1 MPIQTN
7 KITFEQKR
15 KILSTT
21 EGHFIDL
28 KSIDISPIKLEK
40 HISAFANADGGDLY
54 IGLNEDKKNNKFSWD
69 GFLSPE
75 KANGHIQCLEK
86 TFPLGCGF
94 FYSFISAKG
103 EKGLILL
110 IEVLKSKDIIFTSDG
125 TAYLRRGAQSLPQ
138 KTSKEIER
146 LKLNKGIS
154 SFETETVDAKLDVI
168 TNSENIIRFMLEIIP
183 TSEPE
188 QWLKKQQLILNEKP
202 TVAAILL
209 FSDEPQAILPER
221 CSIKIYRYRTSEKE
235 GTRDSLEFI
244 PITIEGGLYD
254 QIYQSVKKTKEI
266 LENLTI
272 ITPEGL
278 EKVTYPEETLHEIIT
293 NAVIHRD
300 YSILDDIHICIFDN
314 RIEIKSPGKLPGHIT
329 INNILEER
337 FARNGSLVRLINKFP
352 NAPNKDIGEGL
363 NTAFQAMRK
372 LKLKDPSIEE
382 TESSVLVTIRHER
395 LASPE
400 ESVLNFLERNESIN
414 NRTAR
419 KICYIG
425 SENSMK
431 RVFERLIK
439 AKKIERIPELKGN
452 ASAYRKIKP

>member
-1 MPIQTN
+1 
-7 KITFEQKR
+7 
-15 KILSTT
+15 
-21 EGHFIDL
+21 
-28 KSIDISPIKLEK
+28 
-40 HISAFANADGGDLY
+40 
-54 IGLNEDKKNNKFSWD
+54 
-69 GFLSPE
+69 
-75 KANGHIQCLEK
+75 
-86 TFPLGCGF
+86 
-94 FYSFISAKG
+94 
-103 EKGLILL
+103 
-110 IEVLKSKDIIFTSDG
+110 
-125 TAYLRRGAQSLPQ
+125 
-138 KTSKEIER
+138 
-146 LKLNKGIS
+146 
-154 SFETETVDAKLDVI
+154 
-168 TNSENIIRFMLEIIP
+168 MLEIIP

-209 FSDEPQAILPER
+209 FSDEPQAILPKR